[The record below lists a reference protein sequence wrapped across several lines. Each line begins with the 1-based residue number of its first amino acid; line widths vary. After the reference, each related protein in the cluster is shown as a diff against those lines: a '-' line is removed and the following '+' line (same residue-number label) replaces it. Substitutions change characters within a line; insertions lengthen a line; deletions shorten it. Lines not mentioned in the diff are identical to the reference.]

1 VLCGAL
7 VLRSEVQASPLP
19 PVRPSL
25 LQEEL
30 LCSGLRAHLL
40 RSGTDL
46 LCSGTLVLRSQ
57 VLRSQVLPSPLPPVP
72 PSRLL
77 QEELLRAELL
87 CSGLRAELRRPG

>member
-1 VLCGAL
+1 
-7 VLRSEVQASPLP
+7 VQASPLP
-19 PVRPSL
+19 PVPPSL

-46 LCSGTLVLRSQ
+46 LRSGTDLLRSGTLVLCRSQ
-57 VLRSQVLPSPLPPVP
+57 VLRSQVQASPLPSVP

-77 QEELLRAELL
+77 QEELL
-87 CSGLRAELRRPG
+87 

>member
-1 VLCGAL
+1 VLCA
-7 VLRSEVQASPLP
+7 EVQASPLP
-19 PVRPSL
+19 SVPPSL

-46 LCSGTLVLRSQ
+46 LCSGTVVLCRSQ
-57 VLRSQVLPSPLPPVP
+57 VLRSQVLPSPLPSVP

-77 QEELLRAELL
+77 QEELL
-87 CSGLRAELRRPG
+87 